1 MKSFELRGEGE
12 NGTYSLSLQSP
23 SLSVSAPES
32 TVLEAVLKH
41 STLITE
47 AIQQK
52 IVLQHFS
59 DEEEHVAKTVKE
71 VRGNK
76 SNQMGRIW
84 QGDA

>member
-1 MKSFELRGEGE
+1 
-12 NGTYSLSLQSP
+12 
-23 SLSVSAPES
+23 
-32 TVLEAVLKH
+32 
-41 STLITE
+41 LITE